1 MELHTSGNEKPSSGT
16 ENRVDEK
23 KTKSD
28 FVKGKEHS
36 TRTHLSI
43 GYPFISGSNRVIMA
57 NDAVYIL
64 GGDPRDKEGKVAT
77 GATGNATFRI
87 LDFGDLGIISFHAKC
102 SRILKPRFMTKTQ

>member
-64 GGDPRDKEGKVAT
+64 GGDPRDSPG
-77 GATGNATFRI
+77 RI
-87 LDFGDLGIISFHAKC
+87 LFCH
-102 SRILKPRFMTKTQ
+102 

>member
-57 NDAVYIL
+57 NDAGITSVGDRETKRGRWQL
-64 GGDPRDKEGKVAT
+64 GQLEIRPSESWISAT
-77 GATGNATFRI
+77 WELSHFTPSA
-87 LDFGDLGIISFHAKC
+87 LEY
-102 SRILKPRFMTKTQ
+102 